1 MPLLRIT
8 PAIAIDS
15 SELHWRFVRAS
26 GPGGQN
32 VNKVA
37 TAVLLRFDVVNSPLL
52 PARVKTRLLALAG
65 NRATDAGE
73 ILINAQRFRT
83 QHQNRDD
90 ARARLVKLIHRATI
104 EPKTRRKTK
113 PSRAQKQRRLD
124 SKHQR
129 SSVKRLRRVDSSGD

>member
-1 MPLLRIT
+1 MPVHRIT
-8 PAIAIDS
+8 PSISIDA

-37 TAVLLRFDVVNSPLL
+37 TAVMLRFDAANSPSL
-52 PARVKTRLLALAG
+52 PAAVKSRLLALAG

-73 ILINAQRFRT
+73 IVINAQRYRT

-104 EPKTRRKTK
+104 EPKKRRKTK

-124 SKHQR
+124 AKRKR
-129 SSVKRLRRVDSSGD
+129 SNVKRLRRVGPSSD